1 MIFNPK
7 TVAFGRHETFPLRYS
22 WLTKGFQ
29 ALLNDPKI
37 FESPDATVTLGVGKN
52 MVNAIR
58 FWLQAAQVVE
68 KTPKG
73 LFITPVGEAIFNE
86 ENGGYDPYLED
97 EATLWLLHWLLATNP
112 SQATAWY
119 WFFNQF
125 HKPEF
130 TSQEASTALLDFAKQ
145 NITAKF
151 SAGTVKQDATILL
164 RMYVRS
170 KGNTRTPLE
179 EALDSPFSLLGL
191 VAQAPG
197 GKSFQSRPG
206 ARDGLPLGVL
216 GFAVTQLM
224 QLMGSQQLPIED
236 LMYSKT
242 TYPAPGA
249 VFRLT
254 ESALLTKLEQLI
266 HVLPGTYEMRETA
279 GIHQLYLLEDIKP
292 LAYLERH
299 YHTDERGVA
308 A

>member
-58 FWLQAAQVVE
+58 YWLQATQIVE

-73 LFITPVGEAIFNE
+73 LVITPVGDAIFNE
-86 ENGGYDPYLED
+86 QNGGFDPYLED
-97 EATLWLLHWLLATNP
+97 EATLWLLHWLLTTNP
-112 SQATAWY
+112 NQATAWY

-179 EALDSPFSLLGL
+179 EALDSPLSLLL
-191 VAQAPG
+191 
-197 GKSFQSRPG
+197 
-206 ARDGLPLGVL
+206 
-216 GFAVTQLM
+216 
-224 QLMGSQQLPIED
+224 
-236 LMYSKT
+236 
-242 TYPAPGA
+242 
-249 VFRLT
+249 
-254 ESALLTKLEQLI
+254 
-266 HVLPGTYEMRETA
+266 
-279 GIHQLYLLEDIKP
+279 
-292 LAYLERH
+292 
-299 YHTDERGVA
+299 
-308 A
+308 

>member
-7 TVAFGRHETFPLRYS
+7 NVAFGRHETFPLRYS

-29 ALLNDPKI
+29 ALLNDPKV

-58 FWLQAAQVVE
+58 YWLQAAQVVE
-68 KTPKG
+68 KKPEG
-73 LFITPVGEAIFNE
+73 FVITSIGDAIFNE
-86 ENGGYDPYLED
+86 ENGGFDPYLED
-97 EATLWLLHWLLATNP
+97 EATLWLLHWLLTTNT
-112 SQATAWY
+112 SLATAWY

-170 KGNTRTPLE
+170 RGNTRTPLE
-179 EALDSPFSLLGL
+179 EALDSPLSLLGL
-191 VAQAPG
+191 VTQTPG
-197 GKSFQSRPG
+197 GKSFQSRPEP
-206 ARDGLPLGVL
+206 RDGLPLGIL

-224 QLMGSQQLPIED
+224 QTMGLQQLPIED
-236 LMYSKT
+236 LMYSKSI
-242 TYPAPGA
+242 YPAPGA
-249 VFRLT
+249 IFRIT
-254 ESALLTKLEQLI
+254 ESALLAKLEQLM
-266 HVLPGTYEMRETA
+266 HVLPGVYEMRETA
-279 GIHQLYLLEDIKP
+279 GIHQLYLLEDIRP
-292 LAYLERH
+292 LAYLESH
-299 YHTDERGVA
+299 YQADANGVA